1 MPLKGQRQTFL
12 WIETSA
18 LSLLMEQRTGAE
30 QPQLQ
35 GTQGIA
41 RGLSRNPGVNA
52 VWGTQVKRKLGV
64 VVCPLQPQ
72 RRKEADPGLSP
83 QPAPQAPY
91 PVRTVA
97 KVKVGL
103 KRWLSS

>member
-30 QPQLQ
+30 QPQLL

-52 VWGTQVKRKLGV
+52 VSGHSGKKKAG
-64 VVCPLQPQ
+64 CG
-72 RRKEADPGLSP
+72 GLSP
-83 QPAPQAPY
+83 ATPEEERGRSLGSA
-91 PVRTVA
+91 
-97 KVKVGL
+97 
-103 KRWLSS
+103 LSLLHKLPTQ